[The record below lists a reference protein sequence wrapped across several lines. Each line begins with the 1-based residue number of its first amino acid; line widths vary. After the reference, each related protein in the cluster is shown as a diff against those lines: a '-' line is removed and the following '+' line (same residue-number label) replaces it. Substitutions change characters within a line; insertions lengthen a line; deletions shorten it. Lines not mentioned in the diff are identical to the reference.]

1 MMRSECYID
10 TMDLTEQ
17 LIGVLVLPPTTIE
30 QAGEQ
35 LTQVS
40 FQPLNTET
48 KKQSLK

>member
-17 LIGVLVLPPTTIE
+17 LIGVLPPTTIE